1 MRRLLRPGPLHRCV
15 ALQAG
20 HQLLINLFE
29 PLPEPLNFLFGLVI
43 LPAQRGKGRIPL
55 NDTGDRLGLDSW
67 AAAKRVGWCAMS
79 RGGEPWR
86 GLLII

>member
-1 MRRLLRPGPLHRCV
+1 VRRLLRPGPLHRCV

-55 NDTGDRLGLDSW
+55 NDITYFLVKRSGLGR
-67 AAAKRVGWCAMS
+67 ACIPAMQA
-79 RGGEPWR
+79 RGHFELAVLCGAT
-86 GLLII
+86 